1 MKKSSVIS
9 IAFLLSLTFT
19 FILMRMD
26 KVSKANEEIYV
37 ASLQNN
43 LVSINDCVICLDQII
58 NDYENLVNYE
68 LKLNSIAEQITDTGK
83 IFLIISIYDRG
94 KETFLNSRDLE
105 FNTFTEL
112 FLKYAQ
118 IVRDWSLNINEEK
131 GYDYP
136 TKEDLQG
143 LYNDLNQYLDLFLI
157 TEKNNEYYVGG
168 ILLKDFDFSYVSKKI
183 NRIIDNSYFDEIRG
197 LY

>member
-26 KVSKANEEIYV
+26 KVIKANEEIYV

-43 LVSINDCVICLDQII
+43 LVSINDCVIYLDQII
-58 NDYENLVNYE
+58 NDYDNLVDYE
-68 LKLNSIAEQITDTGK
+68 LKLNSIAEKITDIGR
-83 IFLIISIYDRG
+83 IFPIIDIYDRG
-94 KETFLNSRDLE
+94 KRTSLNSRDLE

-118 IVRDWSLNINEEK
+118 IVREWSLNIHEEK
-131 GYDYP
+131 GHAYP

-143 LYNDLNQYLDLFLI
+143 LYNDLNEYFDLFLI
-157 TEKNNEYYVGG
+157 TEKDNEYYVGG
-168 ILLKDFDFSYVSKKI
+168 ILLKDFDFSYVSKKV
-183 NRIIDNSYFDEIRG
+183 NGIIDNSYFDAIRD